1 MEGFPIPWAH
11 LTFAETLRTVS
22 RYMKSNKERTNRK
35 VMGGGK
41 GILEPQEF
49 FSLSNSLYE
58 FFLGNNM
65 NIF

>member
-1 MEGFPIPWAH
+1 MEGFPIPWAQ

-22 RYMKSNKERTNRK
+22 RYMKSNKERINRK

>member
-35 VMGGGK
+35 VMGGGR

-49 FSLSNSLYE
+49 FLLSNSLYE
-58 FFLGNNM
+58 FF
-65 NIF
+65 

>member
-1 MEGFPIPWAH
+1 MEGFPIPWAQ

-49 FSLSNSLYE
+49 FSLSNSLYD
-58 FFLGNNM
+58 FFLRL
-65 NIF
+65 